1 MENENSRSK
10 YTKLTHTFG
19 SLTLE
24 AARLGKSFRKHLLA
38 NKEFA
43 VAVDA
48 WRLANTI
55 LQPLFDHSPVF
66 GSIMVS
72 VAKQLLVSSTAGLA
86 KRVTL
91 GALLSI
97 MDMITD
103 AGVIKTYQASG
114 NTSEANSLIAMIGS
128 SLAAQLLST
137 YVQNKKKSNG
147 LILREFASIVTF
159 LKPAVDAY
167 RVATGKDDKDATMSP
182 LLEMTMGKMIELAL
196 ESIPGGL
203 LQAYMFIN
211 SPEKTM
217 FLLVSILIS
226 TLTTGFASAMI
237 SYDMDISVANR
248 KEVPLFYGYIKDSNT
263 ERGIT
268 FVLLFLLASLH
279 NLSRT
284 IGTALLLSVSKEL
297 TFGIILAEL
306 VCYHIYKV
314 ARRDYVTWVVGL
326 EGWVKYSCAF
336 VMHTLF
342 KIIVDNTGE

>member
-1 MENENSRSK
+1 
-10 YTKLTHTFG
+10 
-19 SLTLE
+19 
-24 AARLGKSFRKHLLA
+24 
-38 NKEFA
+38 
-43 VAVDA
+43 VDA

-128 SLAAQLLST
+128 SLAAQLLMT
-137 YVQNKKKSNG
+137 YALNKKKSKWV
-147 LILREFASIVTF
+147 ILREFSFVVTF
-159 LKPAVDAY
+159 LKPAVDAF
-167 RVATGKDDKDATMSP
+167 RVATGHEDKDTTFNP
-182 LLEMTMGKMIELAL
+182 LLEMVTGKMIELAL

-211 SPEKTM
+211 SPEKTT

-237 SYDMDISVANR
+237 SYDMDVSVTNR

-268 FVLLFLLASLH
+268 FVLLLLLASLH

-297 TFGIILAEL
+297 TFGIILAEQVL
-306 VCYHIYKV
+306 YHLYKIL
-314 ARRDYVTWVVGL
+314 RRDYVTFLVGV
-326 EGWVKYSCAF
+326 EGGLKYSLAF
-336 VMHTLF
+336 VAHSVAKVL
-342 KIIVDNTGE
+342 VDYTGE